1 MNEVRCKLL
10 TERVNILTKLIPKV
24 SPQLGSDEG
33 RRDLKIL
40 EDELARVRKELD
52 DQGQRIVN
60 GDLLS

>member
-1 MNEVRCKLL
+1 VNEVRCKLL

-52 DQGQRIVN
+52 DQGQT
-60 GDLLS
+60 